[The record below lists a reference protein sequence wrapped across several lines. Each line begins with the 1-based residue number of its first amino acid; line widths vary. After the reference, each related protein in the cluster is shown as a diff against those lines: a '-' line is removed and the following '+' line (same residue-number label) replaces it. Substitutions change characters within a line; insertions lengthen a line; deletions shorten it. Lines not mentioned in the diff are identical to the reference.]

1 MHGVDPVRSPEKGS
15 LFFDSYSSFMY
26 TGSYEMGK
34 IRILSDNLVSK
45 IAAGEIVERPA
56 SVVKE
61 LIENSIDAGSGKIEI
76 ELEAGG
82 KRLIKVSD
90 DGEGM
95 TRDDSLMSI
104 ERHATSKIKDTGD
117 LFTVG
122 TLGFRGEAI
131 PSIASVSRFRMTTK
145 THDDVIGT
153 VISIEG
159 GVVRSVE
166 ETGAPP
172 GTSVE
177 VRNLF
182 YNTPARHKFMRKT
195 ETELSNVLDIVERE
209 SLSRP
214 GMSFELSSE
223 GRTLLRLPA
232 RESYSERVSQIY
244 PGVKLSQ
251 VGAVGGGVRVSGL
264 MSGPLD
270 TRSTTQKLFT
280 YVNGRSVRDRFLT
293 RIIID
298 SYGRMLEKG
307 KFPQGVLFIEMPSQ
321 EVDVNVHP
329 TKNEVRFGNA
339 RLVGDL
345 IRESIQGMLG
355 GAPWL
360 GGRVTDYGNAG
371 ELHQTARESG
381 REYGG
386 GALERGEGNGVLNGS
401 PVYNRDAGTHADYTA
416 RSVHDTNVY
425 SGGEAKT
432 DTGLFAGSGF
442 YSSLKVIGQ
451 LGDLYIVCASPGGMI
466 LVDQHAAH
474 ERINYERLKKA
485 HLGEGSVQ
493 AQDLLVPEVL
503 ELSPHES
510 DVLSRYGTELSS
522 LGLSI
527 ESFGDNTFIIRSVP
541 ALLKNSDLGGL
552 VRDIVSEIKES
563 GEEKSLSEKIDTVIS
578 TMACHSSIRAN
589 YELNPEKMKALLR
602 ELDRAEFPHSC
613 PHGRPVARELS
624 YTDIE
629 RMFKRT

>member
-1 MHGVDPVRSPEKGS
+1 
-15 LFFDSYSSFMY
+15 
-26 TGSYEMGK
+26 MGK

-61 LIENSIDAGSGKIEI
+61 LIENSIDAGSTRIEI

-104 ERHATSKIKDTGD
+104 ERHATSKIKDTSD

-145 THDDVIGT
+145 THDEVIGT
-153 VISIEG
+153 AIYIEG
-159 GVVRSVE
+159 GVVRKVE

-172 GTSVE
+172 GTTVE

-195 ETELSNVLDIVERE
+195 ETELSNVLDTVERE
-209 SLSRP
+209 SLSQP
-214 GMSFELSSE
+214 GASFELSSE

-232 RESYSERVSQIY
+232 RESLSDRVSQIY
-244 PGVKLSQ
+244 PGVKLNPVEAS
-251 VGAVGGGVRVSGL
+251 GGGVRVSGF

-293 RIIID
+293 RMIID

-307 KFPQGVLFIEMPSQ
+307 RFPQGVLFVDLPSG

-329 TKNEVRFGNA
+329 TKNEVRFSSPK
-339 RLVGDL
+339 LVGDL
-345 IRESIQGMLG
+345 IRESIQGLLG

-360 GGRVTDYGNAG
+360 GGRAAVYGYAEQWHG
-371 ELHQTARESG
+371 KARESG
-381 REYGG
+381 REYSA
-386 GALERGEGNGVLNGS
+386 GAVDSARSGTALKGSPASGPDVSVQIPGASLEAREPRAFPGEGIS
-401 PVYNRDAGTHADYTA
+401 PDN
-416 RSVHDTNVY
+416 
-425 SGGEAKT
+425 
-432 DTGLFAGSGF
+432 GLFAGSGF
-442 YSSLKVIGQ
+442 YSGLKVVGQ
-451 LGDLYIVCASPGGMI
+451 LGDLYIVCASRGGMV

-474 ERINYERLKKA
+474 ERINYERLRKA
-485 HLGEGSVQ
+485 HTVEGKIQS
-493 AQDLLVPEVL
+493 QDLLVPEVI

-510 DVLSRYGTELSS
+510 DVISGYMDELAS
-522 LGLSI
+522 LGLAI
-527 ESFGDNTFIIRSVP
+527 DSFGDNTFIIRSVP
-541 ALLKNSDLGGL
+541 ALLRNSDLGSL
-552 VRDIVSEIKES
+552 VRDIASEVKET
-563 GEEKSLSEKIDTVIS
+563 GNERSLSEKIEAVIS
-578 TMACHSSIRAN
+578 TMACHSSIRAS
-589 YELNPEKMKALLR
+589 YELNAEKMKALLQ
-602 ELDRAEFPHSC
+602 ELDQARFPHSC

-624 YTDIE
+624 YADIE

>member
-1 MHGVDPVRSPEKGS
+1 
-15 LFFDSYSSFMY
+15 
-26 TGSYEMGK
+26 MGK

-61 LIENSIDAGSGKIEI
+61 LIENSIDAGSARIEI

-104 ERHATSKIKDTGD
+104 ERHATSKIKDTND

-145 THDDVIGT
+145 THDEVIGT
-153 VISIEG
+153 AIYIEG
-159 GVVRSVE
+159 GVVRKVE

-172 GTSVE
+172 GTTVE

-214 GMSFELSSE
+214 GASFELSSE
-223 GRTLLRLPA
+223 GRTLLRLPS
-232 RESYSERVSQIY
+232 RGSVMERVSQIY
-244 PGVKLSQ
+244 PGVKLNP
-251 VGAVGGGVRVSGL
+251 VDAAGGGLRVWGF

-270 TRSTTQKLFT
+270 TRSTTQKLFA

-293 RIIID
+293 RMIID

-307 KFPQGVLFIEMPSQ
+307 RFPQGVLFIDLPPG

-329 TKNEVRFGNA
+329 TKNEVRFSNA

-345 IRESIQGMLG
+345 IKEAIRGLLG

-360 GGRVTDYGNAG
+360 DGRTVNYGNTS
-371 ELHQTARESG
+371 ELHPAARESG
-381 REYGG
+381 GEYVPGAVNSAEGG
-386 GALERGEGNGVLNGS
+386 TALNGS
-401 PVYNRDAGTHADYTA
+401 PVFSRDAGAHTPHISGATGEPHAASEEGVTQE
-416 RSVHDTNVY
+416 N
-425 SGGEAKT
+425 
-432 DTGLFAGSGF
+432 GLFAGPGF
-442 YSSLKVIGQ
+442 YSGLKVIGQ
-451 LGDLYIVCASPGGMI
+451 LGELYIVCASHGGMV

-474 ERINYERLKKA
+474 ERINYERLMKA
-485 HLGEGSVQ
+485 HIGEGSIH
-493 AQDLLVPEVL
+493 AQELLVPEVV

-510 DVLSRYGTELSS
+510 DVLSGYRDELVS
-522 LGLSI
+522 LGLTI
-527 ESFGDNTFIIRSVP
+527 DSFGDNTFIIRSVP
-541 ALLKNSDLGGL
+541 ALLRNSDLGGL
-552 VRDIVSEIKES
+552 VRDIVSEIKET
-563 GEEKSLSEKIDTVIS
+563 GNERSLSEKIDTVIS
-578 TMACHSSIRAN
+578 TMACHSSIRAS

-602 ELDRAEFPHSC
+602 ELDQARFPHSC

-624 YTDIE
+624 YADIE

>member
-1 MHGVDPVRSPEKGS
+1 
-15 LFFDSYSSFMY
+15 MY

-76 ELEAGG
+76 ELESGG
-82 KRLIKVSD
+82 KKLIKVSD

-131 PSIASVSRFRMTTK
+131 PSIASVSRFRMTTR

-159 GVVRSVE
+159 GVMRSVE

-214 GMSFELSSE
+214 GTSFELSSE

-232 RESYSERVSQIY
+232 GESYSERVSRIY
-244 PGVKLSQ
+244 PGVKLNQ
-251 VGAVGGGVRVSGL
+251 VGAGGGGVRVSGL

-307 KFPQGVLFIEMPSQ
+307 KFPQGVLFIEMPAR

-329 TKNEVRFGNA
+329 TKNEVRFSNA
-339 RLVGDL
+339 GLVGDL
-345 IRESIQGMLG
+345 IRESIRGMLG

-360 GGRVTDYGNAG
+360 GGRETNYGNAG
-371 ELHQTARESG
+371 ELHRTARESG

-386 GALERGEGNGVLNGS
+386 GAPERGEGNGVLNGS
-401 PVYNRDAGTHADYTA
+401 PVYNRDVASHTSHAPQAVQDPHT
-416 RSVHDTNVY
+416 Y
-425 SGGEAKT
+425 SGEVARADKV
-432 DTGLFAGSGF
+432 LFAESGF

-451 LGDLYIVCASPGGMI
+451 LGDLYIICASPGGMI

-485 HLGEGSVQ
+485 LSGEGPVQ

-541 ALLKNSDLGGL
+541 SMSRNSASAGSSGGG
-552 VRDIVSEIKES
+552 RRRRRARAGSAACS
-563 GEEKSLSEKIDTVIS
+563 GSATI
-578 TMACHSSIRAN
+578 MQAARA
-589 YELNPEKMKALLR
+589 
-602 ELDRAEFPHSC
+602 RARAARSC
-613 PHGRPVARELS
+613 DAGGSPPRPSASARPSGRR
-624 YTDIE
+624 
-629 RMFKRT
+629 

>member
-1 MHGVDPVRSPEKGS
+1 
-15 LFFDSYSSFMY
+15 
-26 TGSYEMGK
+26 MGK

-82 KRLIKVSD
+82 KKLIRVSD

-95 TRDDSLMSI
+95 ARDDSLMSI
-104 ERHATSKIKDTGD
+104 ERHATSKIKDTND
-117 LFTVG
+117 LFSVG

-131 PSIASVSRFRMTTK
+131 PSIASVSRFRMTTRPR
-145 THDDVIGT
+145 DGVIGT
-153 VISIEG
+153 VISVEG

-172 GTSVE
+172 GTTVE
-177 VRNLF
+177 VKNLF

-214 GMSFELSSE
+214 GTSFELSSE

-232 RESYSERVSQIY
+232 RESVPDRVSQIY
-244 PGVKLSQ
+244 PGVKLNP
-251 VGAVGGGVRVSGL
+251 VEADGGGVRISGL

-307 KFPQGVLFIEMPSQ
+307 KFPQGVLFIEMPARD
-321 EVDVNVHP
+321 VDVNVHP
-329 TKNEVRFGNA
+329 TKNEVRFSNA
-339 RLVGDL
+339 GLIGDL
-345 IRESIQGMLG
+345 VRQSIQGMLG

-360 GGRVTDYGNAG
+360 GGRGTGYGDSTERRPA
-371 ELHQTARESG
+371 ARESG
-381 REYGG
+381 GEYGAGPVAG
-386 GALERGEGNGVLNGS
+386 GEVNGFLNGS
-401 PVYNRDAGTHADYTA
+401 SAYNRDARTHTGYTA
-416 RSVHDTNVY
+416 HSVHDTNVY
-425 SGGEAKT
+425 SGEEAKN
-432 DTGLFAGSGF
+432 DIELFAGSGF

-451 LGDLYIVCASPGGMI
+451 LGELYIICASSGGMI

-474 ERINYERLKKA
+474 ERINYERLRKA
-485 HLGEGSVQ
+485 HIGEGMVQ
-493 AQDLLVPEVL
+493 AQELLVPEVL

-510 DVLSRYGTELSS
+510 DVLSRYVSELSS

-541 ALLKNSDLGGL
+541 ALLKNSDLRGL
-552 VRDIVSEIKES
+552 VRDIVSEIKET
-563 GEEKSLSEKIDTVIS
+563 GAEKSLSGKIDTVIS

-589 YELNPEKMKALLR
+589 YELDPEKMKSLLR
-602 ELDRAEFPHSC
+602 ELDRARFPHSC

-624 YTDIE
+624 WTDIE

>member
-1 MHGVDPVRSPEKGS
+1 
-15 LFFDSYSSFMY
+15 
-26 TGSYEMGK
+26 MGK

-61 LIENSIDAGSGKIEI
+61 LIENSIDAGSTRIEI

-104 ERHATSKIKDTGD
+104 ERHATSKIKDTND

-131 PSIASVSRFRMTTK
+131 PSIASVSRFGMTTK
-145 THDDVIGT
+145 THDEVIGT
-153 VISIEG
+153 AIYIEG
-159 GVVRSVE
+159 GVVRKVE
-166 ETGAPP
+166 DTGAPP
-172 GTSVE
+172 GTTVL
-177 VRNLF
+177 VKNLF

-214 GMSFELSSE
+214 GISFEVSSE

-232 RESYSERVSQIY
+232 RESVPERVSQIY
-244 PGVKLSQ
+244 PGVKLSP
-251 VGAVGGGVRVSGL
+251 VEASGGGVRVSGF

-293 RIIID
+293 RMIID

-307 KFPQGVLFIEMPSQ
+307 KFPQGVLFIDMPPG

-329 TKNEVRFGNA
+329 TKNEVRFGNS
-339 RLVGDL
+339 RVVGNL
-345 IRESIQGMLG
+345 IRESIEGLLG
-355 GAPWL
+355 EAPWL
-360 GGRVTDYGNAG
+360 GGRTVNYGNRAEFRYAAG
-371 ELHQTARESG
+371 ESG
-381 REYGG
+381 VEYGTGAAGSDRG
-386 GALERGEGNGVLNGS
+386 GRVLIGH
-401 PVYNRDAGTHADYTA
+401 PVFMRDAGPHTPY
-416 RSVHDTNVY
+416 V
-425 SGGEAKT
+425 SGATGEPLAVPEEGAASEN
-432 DTGLFAGSGF
+432 GLFAGAGF
-442 YSSLKVIGQ
+442 YSGLKVIGQ
-451 LGDLYIVCASPGGMI
+451 LGELYIVCASEGGMI

-474 ERINYERLKKA
+474 ERINYERLRNA
-485 HLGEGSVQ
+485 HTGEGNIQ
-493 AQDLLVPEVL
+493 AQDLLVPVVI

-510 DVLSRYGTELSS
+510 DVLAGCRDELAS
-522 LGLSI
+522 LGLTI
-527 ESFGDNTFIIRSVP
+527 DSFGDYAFIIRSVP

-563 GEEKSLSEKIDTVIS
+563 GAEKSLSEKIDTVIS

-589 YELNPEKMKALLR
+589 YELNPEKMKALLL
-602 ELDRAEFPHSC
+602 ELDKARFPHAC

-624 YTDIE
+624 YADIE